1 MSVIIIIYTY
11 RHDLECG
18 GVWIST
24 LSNTFDVAPVVIAW
38 QGRRILQDQ
47 TTGAFLG
54 PITLRADGKT
64 LELNANTSADN
75 WEISARLFVVALN
88 TVSHHL
94 YRNLIAT
101 GSLNDDFNLHG
112 EGMDIGFENIA
123 AYNKLDEGFSAHD
136 TINCTINGA
145 RFWTNDNG
153 FANVNSCVTS
163 ATNLLIHDNI
173 GYGLWLSDNTT
184 SNLTNI
190 RVWNNGAVQI
200 RLDNRAA
207 GTATRV
213 SAWTTAW
220 NTPPWRRYKES
231 ITFKTSIALGGNA
244 AYTPVPF
251 WTGSLEIVTVP
262 AAPRTYQP
270 NEHHSCARRNN
281 VDSKRRYHRSPT
293 CSSSS
298 WYPSTHGSNWH

>member
-1 MSVIIIIYTY
+1 VFTRELLVDQRGGTPYNTLAAAASAAVAGDTIIPAKGSGPYRDPLIIKRSGTITAPIVVEGNGETITGFNTVNFT
-11 RHDLECG
+11 LSG
-18 GVWIST
+18 GVWIYT

-101 GSLNDDFNLHG
+101 GSLNDGFNLHG

-123 AYNKLDEGFSAHD
+123 AYNKLDKGFSAHD

-145 RFWTNDNG
+145 RFWANDNG
-153 FANVNSCVTS
+153 FCQ
-163 ATNLLIHDNI
+163 
-173 GYGLWLSDNTT
+173 
-184 SNLTNI
+184 
-190 RVWNNGAVQI
+190 R
-200 RLDNRAA
+200 
-207 GTATRV
+207 
-213 SAWTTAW
+213 
-220 NTPPWRRYKES
+220 
-231 ITFKTSIALGGNA
+231 
-244 AYTPVPF
+244 
-251 WTGSLEIVTVP
+251 
-262 AAPRTYQP
+262 
-270 NEHHSCARRNN
+270 
-281 VDSKRRYHRSPT
+281 
-293 CSSSS
+293 
-298 WYPSTHGSNWH
+298 